1 MFVTFINLYCQCH
14 FYIRVLIAYIIT
26 SLVDSYHIV
35 LLVGCLIYYLVFVEL
50 FSVTFVLS
58 TIIFFSWF
66 ASVL

>member
-14 FYIRVLIAYIIT
+14 FYIRVLIAYI
-26 SLVDSYHIV
+26 LVDNDHIV
-35 LLVGCLIYYLVFVEL
+35 LLVGCLINYLVFVEL